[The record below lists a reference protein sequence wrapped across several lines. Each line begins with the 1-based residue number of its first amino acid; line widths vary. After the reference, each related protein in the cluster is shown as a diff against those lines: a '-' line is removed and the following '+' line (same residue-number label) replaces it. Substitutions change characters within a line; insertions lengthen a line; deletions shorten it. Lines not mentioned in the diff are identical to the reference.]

1 LFKQNTILDSKSGRI
16 IVYPAVYKN
25 LSPTKGQIEKFELK
39 QESIKLFG
47 KVIPQPRLSALFGDD
62 NIGYKYSGRYFEATQ
77 WTPYL
82 LSMKNQIQKDFD
94 LAFNSVLLNYYRD
107 GNDSMG
113 LHADDEPELGFNPTI
128 VSVSFGETRKMIFR
142 NKLDKEKITFEL
154 KDGDLL
160 IMSGSLQ
167 HNWKHE
173 LPKSRQILGARL
185 NLTFR
190 KIL

>member
-1 LFKQNTILDSKSGRI
+1 LFKQNVILDSKSGRI
-16 IVYPAVYKN
+16 IVYSSVYKN
-25 LSPTKGQIEKFELK
+25 LAPTKCQIEEFELK

-47 KVIPQPRLSALFGDD
+47 KVIPQPRLSALFGDND
-62 NIGYKYSGRYFEATQ
+62 IGYKYSGRYFKATQ

-82 LSMKNQIQKDFD
+82 LSMKNEIQKDFD
-94 LAFNSVLLNYYRD
+94 LEFNSVLLNYYRD

-113 LHADDEPELGFNPTI
+113 LHSDDEPELGFNPTI

-142 NKLDKEKITFEL
+142 NKLDKEKITLEL
-154 KDGDLL
+154 KDGDVL

-173 LPKSRQILGARL
+173 LPKSRQSLGARL

>member
-1 LFKQNTILDSKSGRI
+1 LFKQNVILDSKSGRI
-16 IVYPAVYKN
+16 IVYSSVYKN
-25 LSPTKGQIEKFELK
+25 LAPTKCQIEEFELK

-47 KVIPQPRLSALFGDD
+47 KVIPQPRLSALFGDND
-62 NIGYKYSGRYFEATQ
+62 IGYKYSGRYFKATQ

-82 LSMKNQIQKDFD
+82 LSMKNQIQK
-94 LAFNSVLLNYYRD
+94 
-107 GNDSMG
+107 
-113 LHADDEPELGFNPTI
+113 EPELGFNPTI

-142 NKLDKEKITFEL
+142 NKLDKEKITLEL
-154 KDGDLL
+154 KDGDVL

-173 LPKSRQILGARL
+173 LPKSRQSLGARL